1 MPPTSLRADRLIRA
15 AAAGVAAATLTT
27 AGLVAVP
34 AGAAGERSASPA
46 PAPTEGWDLVADDLT
61 SFGERGHDH
70 AGVASSAEGSLA
82 APKASVRK
90 AKAAL
95 KKARAAQKKAATALT
110 DAEKRFRQANGAV
123 VPAEWAATTAAEELA
138 AAEEDL
144 WDAEL
149 ELPRLERA
157 VGYAEDDVTYAND
170 AVTVATTNYVDAQRS
185 GDWTWIVHAEAELQE
200 ANRVA
205 REAADA
211 LTTARSTLAAGR
223 EAVATATRRV
233 ETAQSAADAV
243 EAKANA
249 ARTAASTANTTLL
262 RAQENVRTTLLR
274 TAKAHRTLAH
284 AKAPRSTR
292 TAPYA
297 LMSGGHKN
305 PARWD
310 ACAGPITVRVS
321 TPALRGSRAKKAAV
335 AEARKAVKILKKSSR
350 LPLAFKGTTKEVP
363 RGGARVTSADIVVS
377 YTSPRHSPG
386 VGLEGRTVGVGGSWY
401 AQDPLGNL
409 VRGHGMVTI
418 DVPDTQGIGRRGLSR
433 LSLTLHELGHAVGLA
448 HVSNPRQL
456 MNPALTPISPRQY
469 AKGDRNGLK
478 ALRLFSDC

>member
-15 AAAGVAAATLTT
+15 AAAGVVAACLTT

-34 AGAAGERSASPA
+34 AGATDERASTPA
-46 PAPTEGWDLVADDLT
+46 RTEGWDLVADDLT
-61 SFGERGHDH
+61 SFGGEHDH
-70 AGVASSAEGSLA
+70 AGVGSSAEASLA
-82 APKASVRK
+82 APKAAVRK
-90 AKAAL
+90 ARAAL
-95 KKARAAQKKAATALT
+95 KEARAAQKKAAAALT
-110 DAEKRFRQANGAV
+110 DAEKRFRSANGAV

-144 WDAEL
+144 GDAEI

-157 VGYAEDDVTYAND
+157 VGYAEDDVTYAQD
-170 AVTVATTNYVDAQRS
+170 AAELARTSYDDAQRS
-185 GDWTWIVHAEAELQE
+185 GDPTWIVHAEAELAE
-200 ANRVA
+200 ANR
-205 REAADA
+205 A
-211 LTTARSTLAAGR
+211 LTEAETALTAARSALATGR
-223 EAVATATRRV
+223 EAVATATRRL
-233 ETAQSAADAV
+233 EAAQAAADTA
-243 EAKANA
+243 EKKASA
-249 ARTAASTANTTLL
+249 ARTAATTANSTLQ
-262 RAQENVRTTLLR
+262 RAQEKVGATRLR

-297 LMSGGHKN
+297 LMSGSSRN

-310 ACAGPITVRVS
+310 ACADPITVRVS
-321 TPALRGSRAKKAAV
+321 TPALKGARARKAAV

-350 LPLAFKGTTKEVP
+350 LPLVFKGTTKEVP
-363 RGGARVTSADIVVS
+363 RGGTQVTSADIVVS

-409 VRGHGMVTI
+409 VRGHGMATI
-418 DVPDTQGIGRRGLSR
+418 DVPDTQGISSRGLSR
-433 LSLTLHELGHAVGLA
+433 LSLTLHELGHAVGLG
-448 HVSNPRQL
+448 HVSNARQL
-456 MNPALTPISPRQY
+456 MNPALTPLSPRQY

-478 ALRLFSDC
+478 TLRLFSDC